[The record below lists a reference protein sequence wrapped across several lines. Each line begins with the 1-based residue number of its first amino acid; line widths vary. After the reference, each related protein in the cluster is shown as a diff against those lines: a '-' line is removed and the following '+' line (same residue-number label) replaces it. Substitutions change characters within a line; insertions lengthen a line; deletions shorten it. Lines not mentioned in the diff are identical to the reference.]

1 MRANPLANFVKRAL
15 PAPALRVLRRIRTP
29 RHRLD
34 PKIAELRK
42 RHLSYQAPDP
52 NAITLRPGI
61 TLRIDPQSRDP
72 FEYFCFRSPE
82 MTCELNRFIE
92 NVAAYS
98 SFVDV
103 GANHGIFSLTFC
115 ALHSD
120 GRVVAIDP
128 SPIAFEILQRNL
140 NLNSFSRVRTRKIAC
155 GATPGEVRMQRN
167 WHHLQVICDEG
178 SQVDAVNVP
187 VLPLDQICD
196 DENVSPEVVK
206 IDVEGF
212 ELLVLQGAERVLQA
226 ANLLFFEVHPEA
238 IDQLGLSQS
247 SIFDLLASGGWR
259 CYGLEEEAPITRADF
274 IAQRNIFRTLWRRE
288 SF

>member
-1 MRANPLANFVKRAL
+1 MARE
-15 PAPALRVLRRIRTP
+15 
-29 RHRLD
+29 LD
-34 PKIAELRK
+34 
-42 RHLSYQAPDP
+42 
-52 NAITLRPGI
+52 
-61 TLRIDPQSRDP
+61 
-72 FEYFCFRSPE
+72 
-82 MTCELNRFIE
+82 RFIE
-92 NVAAYS
+92 NVAAHS

-103 GANHGIFSLTFC
+103 GANHGIFSLAFC
-115 ALHSD
+115 ALRPL
-120 GRVVAIDP
+120 GRVLAIDP
-128 SPIAFEILQRNL
+128 SPLAFQILQTNL
-140 NLNSFSRVRTRKIAC
+140 KLNSFSRVRARKIAC
-155 GATPGEVRMQRN
+155 GAAAGEVRMQRN
-167 WHHLQVICDEG
+167 WHHLQATCEG
-178 SQVDAVNVP
+178 SPTNAVSVP
-187 VLPLDQICD
+187 MLPLDQICEE
-196 DENVSPEVVK
+196 ENIMPDLVK